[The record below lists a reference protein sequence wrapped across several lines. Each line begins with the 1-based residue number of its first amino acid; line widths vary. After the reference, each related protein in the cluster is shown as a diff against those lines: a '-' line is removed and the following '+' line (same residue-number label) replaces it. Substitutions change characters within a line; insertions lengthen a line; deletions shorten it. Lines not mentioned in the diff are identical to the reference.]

1 MTTHQRIAGL
11 WLPLI
16 TPFNDGQLDETSL
29 TRLVRHYAAEPV
41 DGLILAATTGEGLML
56 DETETERLVAITAG
70 TRDRALP
77 IFLGISGADT
87 RKVAAAIARSASW
100 PIDGYLIP
108 CPYYVRP
115 PQDGLYRHF
124 ATLAGATGRPIIVYN
139 IPYRTGVNLAN
150 ATLLRLAELPNIV
163 GVKDCCVDQAQSF
176 DLMRARPPGFAVL
189 TGEDALFYGAIAHG
203 ADGGILAAAHVET
216 ARFAAVRNALIAGRR
231 EAEIEKAAAE
241 CRALGSQSLAI
252 RTDVTRENDVERL
265 VGTAVER
272 YGRLDVAF
280 NNAGFQ
286 ERRAPLEQQG
296 NTVYDDV
303 FDANVRSI
311 FLCFRH
317 QLPVMFAHGQ
327 GRIVVNASVSGLR
340 NPNPGLS
347 LYSASKAAAISLMR
361 SAAMEAAPRGVGIN
375 AIAPGRVITDMMLR
389 SGVGDMSSVAAALPL
404 RRMGRPEEVAE
415 AVVWLLSDA
424 ASYVVGHVLAADGGF
439 LAS

>member
-16 TPFNDGQLDETSL
+16 TPFNDGQLDEPSL

-87 RKVAAAIARSASW
+87 CKVAAAIARSASW
-100 PIDGYLIP
+100 PIEGYLIP

-115 PQDGLYRHF
+115 PQEGLYRHF
-124 ATLAGATGRPIIVYN
+124 AALAGATDKPIIVYN

-163 GVKDCCVDQAQSF
+163 GVKDCCVDHAQSF

-216 ARFAAVRNALIAGRR
+216 ARFAAVRNALVAGRR
-231 EAEIEKAAAE
+231 EEALRDWHDLVDLARLLFAEPNPAPIKHWLWRAGLIDSPEVRLPMTQVSDALAARIANE
-241 CRALGSQSLAI
+241 VAR
-252 RTDVTRENDVERL
+252 RTGAR
-265 VGTAVER
+265 
-272 YGRLDVAF
+272 DVA
-280 NNAGFQ
+280 A
-286 ERRAPLEQQG
+286 
-296 NTVYDDV
+296 
-303 FDANVRSI
+303 
-311 FLCFRH
+311 
-317 QLPVMFAHGQ
+317 
-327 GRIVVNASVSGLR
+327 
-340 NPNPGLS
+340 
-347 LYSASKAAAISLMR
+347 
-361 SAAMEAAPRGVGIN
+361 
-375 AIAPGRVITDMMLR
+375 
-389 SGVGDMSSVAAALPL
+389 
-404 RRMGRPEEVAE
+404 
-415 AVVWLLSDA
+415 
-424 ASYVVGHVLAADGGF
+424 
-439 LAS
+439 